1 MKHAIVIGGTSGIGE
16 GVAKKLEQNNY
27 KVLVTGVEKDLIETI
42 NSKSN
47 TNFTALFLDCMTEN
61 NFSNNIQTIISNFG
75 GLDLLIFSAGIGNLN
90 KDIGFTV
97 ENKANKLNI
106 LAFNEII
113 DWSYRFFEKQG
124 HGHLVSVSSIS
135 GLIGHRIAPAYH
147 AAKAYQISYT
157 QALRQKAFRARKQGK
172 KVYVTDVRP
181 GFVDTPMTQ
190 NQGKKMF
197 WLASQEK
204 AAKQIYRL
212 IERKKSYG
220 YITKRW
226 QVLAGLGKLLP
237 TWLRNRL

>member
-16 GVAKKLEQNNY
+16 GVAKKLEQNSY
-27 KVLVTGVEKDLIETI
+27 KVLVTGVEKELIEKV
-42 NSKSN
+42 NSKN
-47 TNFTALFLDCMTEN
+47 NINYKAIFLDCMAEN
-61 NFSNNIQTIISNFG
+61 NFSDNIQTIIENFG
-75 GLDLLIFSAGIGNLN
+75 GLDLLVFSAGIGNLN
-90 KDIGFTV
+90 KDIGYTI
-97 ENKANKLNI
+97 ENKANKLNVI
-106 LAFNEII
+106 AFNEIT

-135 GLIGHRIAPAYH
+135 GLMGHRIAPAYH

-157 QALRQKAFRARKQGK
+157 QALRQKAFRARKEGK

-204 AAKQIYRL
+204 AAKKFISL
-212 IERKKSYG
+212 
-220 YITKRW
+220 
-226 QVLAGLGKLLP
+226 
-237 TWLRNRL
+237 